1 MYDCAVDWVSLDPE
15 LLLESKMDITWYTP
29 QSLHNSSCCEL
40 FFVFSK
46 AGADAIVVVGED
58 TIGVDEVDPIVVVD
72 EGTIGVDEVTL
83 GIDEV
88 DPIVV
93 VDEVTIGVDEVDPIV
108 VVDEVSTPDRLMGA
122 RVEGRKTPYLL
133 T

>member
-29 QSLHNSSCCEL
+29 PSLHNSSCCEL
-40 FFVFSK
+40 FSAVSK
-46 AGADAIVVVGED
+46 AGAYAIVVVSEDMIGVDEVDPIAVVDED

-72 EGTIGVDEVTL
+72 EGMI

-88 DPIVV
+88 DPI
-93 VDEVTIGVDEVDPIV
+93 I
-108 VVDEVSTPDRLMGA
+108 VVDEVSTPDRFAGA

>member
-1 MYDCAVDWVSLDPE
+1 
-15 LLLESKMDITWYTP
+15 MDITWYTP

-40 FFVFSK
+40 FSVFSN

-72 EGTIGVDEVTL
+72 EGTIGVDEV
-83 GIDEV
+83 
-88 DPIVV
+88 DPIIVV
-93 VDEVTIGVDEVDPIV
+93 KEDAIGVDEVDPIA
-108 VVDEVSTPDRLMGA
+108 VVDSFSTPERLAGA
-122 RVEGRKTPYLL
+122 RVEGRKIPYLL

>member
-29 QSLHNSSCCEL
+29 QSLHNSSYCEL
-40 FFVFSK
+40 FSAVSK
-46 AGADAIVVVGED
+46 AGAEAIIVVGEDTISVNEADAIDEDTIRVDEADAIAVVDED
-58 TIGVDEVDPIVVVD
+58 TIGVDEVDPIA
-72 EGTIGVDEVTL
+72 
-83 GIDEV
+83 
-88 DPIVV
+88 
-93 VDEVTIGVDEVDPIV
+93 
-108 VVDEVSTPDRLMGA
+108 VVDEVSTPDRLAGA